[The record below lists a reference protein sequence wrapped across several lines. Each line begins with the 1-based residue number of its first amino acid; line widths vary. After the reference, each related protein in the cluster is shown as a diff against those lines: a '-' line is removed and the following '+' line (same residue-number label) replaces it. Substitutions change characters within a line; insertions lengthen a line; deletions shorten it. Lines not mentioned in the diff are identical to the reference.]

1 MTEDIH
7 NLLLK
12 TVHAYFKKNQE
23 WETKQTHTAGI
34 ESRRLLSEIRR
45 LASIRRNEIQ
55 AVRETKP
62 KIKSPKYRQSLLK
75 DQINKD
81 NT

>member
-23 WETKQTHTAGI
+23 WESKQTHTAGI
-34 ESRRLLSEIRR
+34 EARRLLSEIRR
-45 LASIRRNEIQ
+45 LSSIRRNEIQ
-55 AVRETKP
+55 AVRVTKP
-62 KIKSPKYRQSLLK
+62 KVKSPKYRQSLLK
-75 DQINKD
+75 DQIDKD

>member
-23 WETKQTHTAGI
+23 WESKQTHTAGI
-34 ESRRLLSEIRR
+34 EARRLLSEIRR
-45 LASIRRNEIQ
+45 LASVRRNEIQ

-62 KIKSPKYRQSLLK
+62 KVKSPKYRQSLLK
-75 DQINKD
+75 DQIDKD

>member
-1 MTEDIH
+1 MSDDIH

-34 ESRRLLSEIRR
+34 EARRLLSEIRR
-45 LASIRRNEIQ
+45 LASIRRDEIQ
-55 AVRETKP
+55 AVRITKP
-62 KIKSPKYRQSLLK
+62 KVKSPKYRESLLR
-75 DQINKD
+75 DQKKND
-81 NT
+81 AT

>member
-34 ESRRLLSEIRR
+34 EARRLLSEIRR
-45 LASIRRNEIQ
+45 LSSIRRNEIQ
-55 AVRETKP
+55 AVRVVKP
-62 KIKSPKYRQSLLK
+62 KVKSPKYRQSLLK
-75 DQINKD
+75 DQIKKD